1 MIHSESRLFY
11 LFTHLHLLSSDSFSS
26 LIFSPLIFSLL
37 FSSLPF
43 PFSSLPFL
51 FSSSSLPFPS
61 LLFSSLTLPTSA
73 FPSLHTVGS
82 LTSKLPSLI
91 SIIMNFC
98 SHFMIPR
105 IHTCGC
111 VPFLGWPRETVTSA
125 SSHCKHIN
133 FRSISHI
140 LSFSCTF
147 SDSQPRTHSNK
158 AYFDIFCAGNNVLS
172 DN

>member
-26 LIFSPLIFSLL
+26 LIFSPLLFSLLL

-51 FSSSSLPFPS
+51 FSSSSLP
-61 LLFSSLTLPTSA
+61 LLFSSLLWL
-73 FPSLHTVGS
+73 FPPLRFHLSILSEVWLLSFLRSYPLLWTFAAILWSLVF
-82 LTSKLPSLI
+82 I
-91 SIIMNFC
+91 RVAA
-98 SHFMIPR
+98 SHS
-105 IHTCGC
+105 
-111 VPFLGWPRETVTSA
+111 LGWPRETVTSA